1 MKQIFKKELSTKT
14 SNWIFKILV
23 FILYILL
30 ISIIVNLKVIKNS
43 PAYEISLIFIY
54 SSSAAIILVSLV
66 TLLLFL
72 IPNKSRKTKIKKP
85 EIEIL
90 QVNKDE

>member
-1 MKQIFKKELSTKT
+1 M
-14 SNWIFKILV
+14 
-23 FILYILL
+23 
-30 ISIIVNLKVIKNS
+30 
-43 PAYEISLIFIY
+43 
-54 SSSAAIILVSLV
+54 VSLV

-72 IPNKSRKTKIKKP
+72 IPNKSRKTKIKES

>member
-14 SNWIFKILV
+14 SNWIFKIIV

-30 ISIIVNLKVIKNS
+30 ISAIVNLKVIKNS

-54 SSSAAIILVSLV
+54 SSSAAIILVSFV

-72 IPNKSRKTKIKKP
+72 IPNKSRKTKIKKS

>member
-1 MKQIFKKELSTKT
+1 MKQIFKKELSTKA

-30 ISIIVNLKVIKNS
+30 IFIIVNLKVVKNS

-72 IPNKSRKTKIKKP
+72 IPNKSRKTKIKKS